1 MTTRYRLIEH
11 ELSTEPLPKDFD
23 VAGLRQY
30 LDEVWQSRFVFD
42 EGEIEEGRSIQQPF
56 LRFEFGDQNSG
67 AYLRAGKHVGFIQ
80 YENITIEILP
90 KLFQKEEADEAF
102 RHLLWWLHYCQ
113 KIRFPFTDILSDSD
127 SLDDFPEALI
137 GYFARYTYHLVS
149 TQPYQHYEE
158 CTEAMTFL
166 RGSLNT
172 QAYIRDSVSRGY
184 WHEFV
189 CDYSPFVFNNRLN
202 QIIKYVARR
211 LTYLCRL
218 PDTHRWLEKVLF
230 MLDEVEDVFCTI
242 TDCNTIHFNRFFH
255 EYETCLDMCRFLLSD
270 SYLNRQEAH
279 ERHFCFLL
287 PMDYVFENFIAGIAQ
302 LHLHQEFKVKSQSTD
317 WLTDQRVFQIRNDLL
332 LTHKKSSRK
341 LIVDTK
347 YKLRDQENKDSKQG
361 ISQTDLYQM
370 ISYAL
375 RRETDQVVLL
385 YPCRLGQSRT
395 DAAPFTVSSGVLSQP
410 INIRAIDIPITGAT
424 REEIEARVVHF
435 LKEALVLMPIS
446 INGTTDQ
453 SLIEYS

>member
-23 VAGLRQY
+23 VAGLKQY
-30 LDEVWQSRFVFD
+30 LNEVWTNRFVFD
-42 EGEIEEGRSIQQPF
+42 EGEIEEGRSVQQPF

-67 AYLRAGKHVGFIQ
+67 AYIRAGKHVGFIQ
-80 YENITIEILP
+80 YEDITIEILP

-113 KIRFPFTDILSDSD
+113 KIRFPFTDLLSDSD
-127 SLDDFPEALI
+127 SLNDFPEALI
-137 GYFARYTYHLVS
+137 GYFARYTYNLIS

-158 CTEAMTFL
+158 CTEAMPFL
-166 RGSLNT
+166 RGTLNT

-230 MLDEVEDVFCTI
+230 LLDEVDDVFCTI
-242 TDCNTIHFNRFFH
+242 TDCDTIHLNRFFH
-255 EYETCLDMCRFLLSD
+255 EYEICLDMCRFFLSD

-287 PMDYVFENFIAGIAQ
+287 PMEYVFEDFIAGITQ
-302 LHLHQEFKVKSQSTD
+302 LHFSKEFIVKPQAPG
-317 WLTDQRVFQIRNDLL
+317 WLTDRGEFQLRNDLL
-332 LTHKKSSRK
+332 LTNRQTKKQW
-341 LIVDTK
+341 IVDTK
-347 YKLRDQENKDSKQG
+347 YKIRDTRNQDSKKG
-361 ISQTDLYQM
+361 VSQSDLYQM

-375 RRETDQVVLL
+375 RRGTDQVVLL
-385 YPCRLGQSRT
+385 YPCRFEKLPGEVAHFS
-395 DAAPFTVSSGVLSQP
+395 VSP
-410 INIRAIDIPITGAT
+410 ENIKIQAIHIQAFDVPITGLA
-424 REEIEARVVHF
+424 RGEIEARVV
-435 LKEALVLMPIS
+435 
-446 INGTTDQ
+446 Q
-453 SLIEYS
+453 SLLEVVGSRGA